1 MAAKKKKDP
10 RVVVR
15 QRALANKVINHLS
28 TVEFIKAM
36 KLEKR
41 LERILAKLEDEK
53 IESVDVA
60 RLRLEADICHRLLQ
74 KITPDVKQVDVN
86 ANVTQNVNITQKHE
100 VDGLLLEAGL
110 DPEQIWPT
118 IQ

>member
-1 MAAKKKKDP
+1 MKKKKDP

-15 QRALANKVINHLS
+15 QRALAARVINHLS
-28 TVEFIKAM
+28 TVEFIKSM
-36 KLEKR
+36 KLESR
-41 LERILAKLEDEK
+41 LDRILAKLDDAKLEQ
-53 IESVDVA
+53 VDVP

-86 ANVTQNVNITQKHE
+86 ANVTQTINITQKHE

-110 DPEQIWPT
+110 DPEQIWQT
-118 IQ
+118 LQ

>member
-1 MAAKKKKDP
+1 MARKGPVK
-10 RVVVR
+10 
-15 QRALANKVINHLS
+15 QRIIENKVINHLNI
-28 TVEFIKAM
+28 VESIRSM

-41 LERILAKLEDEK
+41 LERILAKLDDAK
-53 IESVDVA
+53 IEQVDVP

-86 ANVTQNVNITQKHE
+86 ASVTQTVNITQKHE

-118 IQ
+118 LQ